1 LGASFTRI
9 QLEDFAPTKHEP
21 AVTAGA
27 AMPEQVVIGRI
38 RAVHRANGGRRDDGL
53 TLNFPSFW
61 GGTL

>member
-1 LGASFTRI
+1 LGARFTRI
-9 QLEDFAPTKHEP
+9 QLEDFAPTKHEL

-38 RAVHRANGGRRDDGL
+38 RAVHRANGDDGL
-53 TLNFPSFW
+53 TRNFPSFW